1 MFKHVGQA
9 KPGPFSILK
18 KQIEFSTTPGD
29 EFRGIRYY
37 DVSSPILKT
46 LYDLIP
52 VEWHNDFYSSLL
64 VINDNIPPHTDI
76 VETAAF
82 NCYINPG
89 DYSTNIYVNHAGAT
103 GVEYA
108 DHGEVH
114 IYDRASLTLAG
125 TFTAEPFDIYLIN
138 NKMIHEVYTNTLD
151 KPVRI
156 ALQLATNKHSYDEV
170 SKLFDKLPE

>member
-9 KPGPFSILK
+9 EPGPFTILK
-18 KQIEFSTTPGD
+18 KQIEFATTPGD

-46 LYDLIP
+46 LYNLIP

-89 DYSTNIYVNHAGAT
+89 DYSTNIYVNYAGTT
-103 GVEYA
+103 GTEYA
-108 DHGEVH
+108 DHGDGH
-114 IYDRASLTLAG
+114 IYNRELLTLAG
-125 TFTAEPFDIYLIN
+125 TFKANPYDIYLID
-138 NKMIHEVYTNTLD
+138 NKMIHEVHTDNSD
-151 KPVRI
+151 KLVRV
-156 ALQLATNKHSYDEV
+156 ALQLATNKHSYKEV
-170 SKLFDKLPE
+170 SKLFDK